1 MENGLFAYILK
12 YSKRQQIVLTLI
24 TVLSFPFYYLS
35 LDLPKTI
42 INDAIS
48 GVQFPIHATVDVLGF
63 TVDFGEYEQ
72 IPYLFLLCSAFL
84 LLVLINSGFKLF
96 INIYRGVLGER
107 MLRRMRLQLI
117 ELIMKFPLNRFRRTS
132 QGELVSMV
140 NQETEPLGGFI
151 GEAISLPLYQGGL
164 LLTILV
170 FMFVQ
175 DWKLGLA
182 AIALY
187 PVQAW
192 LIPKL
197 QRQVNLL
204 NQQRTIRM
212 RNLAENL
219 GEVVAGI
226 NEVHIN
232 DNSHFFKDHFSK
244 LLGGIFNIRV
254 QIYKK
259 KFLIKF
265 LNNSFAQLTPF
276 LFFLVGGLLV
286 IRGELS
292 VGALVAALAAY
303 KDLSP
308 PWKELLSWYQGQ
320 ADARL
325 KYCILTEQFQID
337 SSIAEQQLTSDSQWD
352 HSENELSIV
361 ANNISLRRLDGIRE
375 IDDVSLAIEQGDWL
389 SLVGSGTSGKNGLA
403 QIIARLIDP
412 TSGKLLIARKDA
424 TTIPRQVTGRV
435 IAYAGHDSYLFA
447 GTIRD
452 NLLLSLKHE
461 AQDTLLDTKLTDETI
476 QFENWQDEARRSG
489 NSDIDPNADWVDY
502 QSAGVADA
510 AQLSTRMESVLRTAG
525 VEDDLVRN
533 ALARTA
539 DLANYP
545 ELAEQIVQARDMFK
559 EQITLQGL
567 GSVVEFLDPQQYN
580 ENISLAEN
588 ILFGASNL
596 KEFSADGLTEHPVL
610 VPLMREFG
618 LTKTL
623 DESAIS
629 TATTMVELFSG
640 LSAGHE
646 FFRRYSFVDADDLI
660 HLTRILGL
668 LEKSDNID
676 NLNAQDRVLIRSIP
690 FRLIG
695 GRHRVGRL
703 DQSTKDRV
711 LEIRK
716 AFAENL
722 PIESREQ
729 IEFFSPEQ
737 YNAFTPISENIIFGR
752 IVYGRLGAE
761 NKVND
766 VMLSVLQRL
775 DLMPSI
781 LEIGLNAP
789 AGLAGSLLSVS
800 QRQKLV
806 LARGLIKNPKV
817 LVINDGLN
825 AMDSDETEI
834 ILTKIKRDYPEM
846 SLLWLDNLARFP
858 ELFDRYAHL
867 KAGQITKL
875 DESPSKTAHASAENN
890 DKDPQVAAKPVRAAT
905 SVDKQEKLALL
916 QSIPLFQLMD
926 SDQLHLLA
934 SSCDTMNI
942 AKGERLFS
950 QGDTADAMY
959 IIVDGTTGIYI
970 STSNSEKKVGE
981 YGVNEVIGEL
991 ALLSNN
997 PRAATVVAVTDLA
1010 ILRLKREVF
1019 LDMVRTHAEI
1029 SYQILQV
1036 VINRFVKS
1044 NETIDA
1050 SEKNPVEP
1058 SSAP

>member
-1 MENGLFAYILK
+1 MENGLFAYILR
-12 YSKRQQIVLTLI
+12 YSKRQQIILTLM

-48 GVQFPIHATVDVLGF
+48 GVRFPVEASF
-63 TVDFGEYEQ
+63 TIFGLTIDFGTYEQ
-72 IPYLFLLCSAFL
+72 VPYLLLLCSAFL

-117 ELIMKFPLNRFRRTS
+117 DRIMKFPLNRFRRTS

-232 DNSHFFKDHFSK
+232 DNSTFFKDHFSK

-308 PWKELLSWYQGQ
+308 PWKELLNWYQGQ

-325 KYCILTEQFQID
+325 KYYILTEQFQID
-337 SSIAEQQLTSDSQWD
+337 ESTQSKDFVSDSQWGQD
-352 HSENELSIV
+352 ANGFPIV
-361 ANNISLRRLDGIRE
+361 ANNISLKQLDGVRE
-375 IDDVSLAIEQGDWL
+375 IDNVSLTIDPGDWV
-389 SLVGSGTSGKNGLA
+389 SLVGTGTSGKNGLA

-412 TSGKLLIARKDA
+412 TSGKLFIAQQDA
-424 TTIPRQVTGRV
+424 STISRELTGRT

-452 NLLLSLKHE
+452 NLLLSLKHK
-461 AQDTLLDTKLTDETI
+461 AQKTTLENKLTDEII
-476 QFENWQDEARRSG
+476 QFDNWQEEARRSG
-489 NSDIDPNADWVDY
+489 NSDVDLNADWVDY
-502 QSAGVADA
+502 ESAGVADA
-510 AQLSTRMESVLRTAG
+510 GQLATRVSSILRTAG

-533 ALARTA
+533 ALARTINLA
-539 DLANYP
+539 DYP
-545 ELAEQIVQARDMFK
+545 ELANQIVQARDMFK
-559 EQITLQGL
+559 EQIILQGL
-567 GSVVEFLDPQQYN
+567 GSIVEFLDPYQYN

-610 VPLMREFG
+610 VPLLREFG
-618 LTKTL
+618 LTATL
-623 DESAIS
+623 DETAIS

-640 LSAGHE
+640 LPAGHE
-646 FFRRYSFVDADDLI
+646 FFGRYSFLDADDLV

-668 LEKSDNID
+668 LQKSGSID
-676 NLNAQDRVLIRSIP
+676 ELGTEDRVLIRSIP

-703 DQSTKDRV
+703 DESTKKKV

-716 AFAENL
+716 AFAKNL
-722 PIESREQ
+722 SAESSKQ

-761 NKVND
+761 DKVYD
-766 VMLSVLQRL
+766 VMLNVLQRL

-789 AGLAGSLLSVS
+789 AGLAGSLLSVP
-800 QRQKLV
+800 QRQKLI
-806 LARGLIKNPKV
+806 LARGLIKQPKV

-825 AMDSDETEI
+825 AMDSDETAV
-834 ILTKIKRDYPEM
+834 ILTRIKQDYPDM
-846 SLLWLDNLARFP
+846 SLLWLDNLPRFP
-858 ELFDRYAHL
+858 DLFDRYAHL
-867 KAGQITKL
+867 KAGQLTKIE
-875 DESPSKTAHASAENN
+875 DSVRKNTTENSEHNAEASKASAR
-890 DKDPQVAAKPVRAAT
+890 PVRVAT
-905 SVDKQEKLALL
+905 SVDKQEKLKLL

-926 SDQLHLLA
+926 SDHLHLLA

-942 AKGERLFS
+942 SRGERLFS
-950 QGDTADAMY
+950 QGDAGDAMY
-959 IIVDGTTGIYI
+959 IIVDGSAAIYI
-970 STSNSEKKVGE
+970 SGATSENKVGE

-997 PRAATVVAVTDLA
+997 PRSASVVAVTDLA
-1010 ILRLKREVF
+1010 ILRLKRDVF
-1019 LDMVRTHAEI
+1019 LDMVRSHAEI

-1036 VINRFVKS
+1036 VINRFVDS
-1044 NETIDA
+1044 NRTTETSD
-1050 SEKNPVEP
+1050 KRPVEH
-1058 SSAP
+1058 SIES